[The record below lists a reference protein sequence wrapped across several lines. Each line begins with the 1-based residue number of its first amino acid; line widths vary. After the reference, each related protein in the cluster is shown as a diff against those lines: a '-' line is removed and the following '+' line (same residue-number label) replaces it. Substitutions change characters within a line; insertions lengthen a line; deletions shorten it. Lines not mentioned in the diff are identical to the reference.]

1 MNDWDSFERNLARLM
16 VLVTG
21 AGLSYTLAY
30 GIVSY
35 L

>member
-1 MNDWDSFERNLARLM
+1 MDKWDSFERNLARFT
-16 VLVTG
+16 VIVTG
-21 AGLSYTLAY
+21 AGLSYILAY